1 MKQTDNLDTNFSRND
16 ASVLQA
22 LSAKYRFIIWYIYV
36 KKRKNETQNDLPGGL
51 KLAEIEDRS
60 CHLNFELVGLCK
72 ARLQV
77 AENKIKKK
85 KKGNK
90 NLIRLF
96 SSEQNCTP
104 PPCPHRYV
112 FVCRSRAQQLYLPDS
127 IPRLRATQP
136 ATHFD
141 SIPCIP
147 YSFSR
152 GSR

>member
-1 MKQTDNLDTNFSRND
+1 M
-16 ASVLQA
+16 
-22 LSAKYRFIIWYIYV
+22 

-85 KKGNK
+85 KGNK

-104 PPCPHRYV
+104 PPSPIDMYSYAGRERNSFIYPIPFRASAPRNLPRILIPSRAFPILFPV
-112 FVCRSRAQQLYLPDS
+112 DPANGLITMQLRSRF
-127 IPRLRATQP
+127 
-136 ATHFD
+136 THA
-141 SIPCIP
+141 
-147 YSFSR
+147 
-152 GSR
+152 